1 MMYITVKQG
10 ENPVEVLL
18 NEVKASYLT
27 QYNDLLRKVDDNV
40 SKPLL
45 IKDFP
50 KKTGYI
56 ISGDV
61 TLSSSCTDM
70 FKNKS
75 YYGGWRDITSSDA
88 LAKRL
93 EKIKEQAQLYIND
106 CQVVFNENIE
116 AVEHNKKVVAKV
128 TSLMKAIGIPDTY
141 YESYFK
147 TNRSSK
153 KTTDTKRAGYLQD
166 IDRNIKLHN
175 PAVPLM
181 KDIIGD
187 SYTGVVRV
195 YEDLIKKLREAEVKA
210 EKEKQL
216 KESEHK
222 VALLRA
228 KYTPDDA
235 MSEGDE
241 ILEGVLSKCKYLRLA
256 YYLEKNRGDWN
267 DGYDYAETGI
277 SGFIVETEEDR
288 EISQEI
294 NSLIDNGQEYGDID
308 GRVFRD
314 CEYNYGYLFTKVDES
329 LMKDYNAVRA
339 FIGDED

>member
-1 MMYITVKQG
+1 MYITVKQG

-40 SKPLL
+40 SKPLP
-45 IKDFP
+45 IKEFP
-50 KKTGYI
+50 KKSGYI

-61 TLSSSCTDM
+61 TLGSSSSNM
-70 FKNKS
+70 FENKS
-75 YYGGWRDITSSDA
+75 YYGGWQEITSSEA
-88 LAKRL
+88 LTKRL
-93 EKIKEQAQLYIND
+93 DKIKEVAQVYIND
-106 CQVVFNENIE
+106 CQTVFNENIE

-141 YESYFK
+141 YESYFR
-147 TNRSSK
+147 TSRSSK
-153 KTTDTKRAGYLQD
+153 MTTDTKRAGYLQD

-175 PAVPLM
+175 PAVPTL
-181 KDIIGD
+181 KDIVGD
-187 SYTGVVRV
+187 NYSGLV
-195 YEDLIKKLREAEVKA
+195 YYYNSLISKLKEAERKA
-210 EKEKQL
+210 EVEKQQ
-216 KESEHK
+216 KENEHK

-235 MSEGDE
+235 MSEGYE

-256 YYLEKNRGDWN
+256 YYLEKNRGDWS

-277 SGFIVETEEDR
+277 SGFTVETEED
-288 EISQEI
+288 QEI
-294 NSLIDNGQEYGDID
+294 YTLINNLIQDGQESGDID

-329 LMKDYNAVRA
+329 LMKDYNAIRA
-339 FIGDED
+339 FIGNDD